1 MGILPTFPRV
11 SRRCEMNSSHCTAW
25 VRECCSTRKY
35 RGNRNNF
42 SGIIASIERSTF
54 RRCKSNVLIC
64 CCLLKAEETDI
75 CCQICCKFSPN
86 LSDAFRPVP
95 ECRRGPP
102 RDCYPKTSSEVMSK
116 FWENA
121 PPPVTKRLGSFD
133 RSSMY
138 TYFILNKSLYTAL
151 LAALWFIA
159 DHYMV

>member
-1 MGILPTFPRV
+1 MGILPMFPRV

-121 PPPVTKRLGSFD
+121 PPP
-133 RSSMY
+133 
-138 TYFILNKSLYTAL
+138 L
-151 LAALWFIA
+151 LRRDWVHSTVRVCTLTSYWIKVCIQ
-159 DHYMV
+159 HC